1 MFKKLRRLE
10 LSKTEK
16 RILLELAR
24 TSIAAKLNGDPRPKF
39 DCHSRRLNEIQG
51 AFVTL
56 RKNDK
61 LRGCI
66 GLIAGIKPLYQTVQ
80 DAAEAAAFEDP
91 RFSPLKEKELEE
103 TRIEISVISPLK
115 KISSINKI
123 RVTRDGVL
131 IRKGEAQGLLLPQV
145 AEKNHWDRKAFL
157 EHVCLKAGL
166 ASDDW
171 QNPETEIMTFRAQVF
186 EETPPLNEF

>member
-1 MFKKLRRLE
+1 MFKKLQRVE

-16 RILLELAR
+16 RVLLDLAR
-24 TSIAAKLNGDPRPKF
+24 ASITAKLKGDPPPKF
-39 DCHSRRLNEIQG
+39 DCHSKRLKETRG

-80 DAAEAAAFEDP
+80 DAAEASAFADP
-91 RFSPLKEKELEE
+91 RFSPLEEKELNE
-103 TRIEISVISPLK
+103 TMIEISVISPLR
-115 KISSINKI
+115 KISSVNKI
-123 RVTRDGVL
+123 KVNRDGVL

-145 AEKNHWDRKAFL
+145 AKKNHWDRKTFL
-157 EHVCLKAGL
+157 EHACLKAGL
-166 ASDDW
+166 ANDDW

-186 EETPPLNEF
+186 EERHPR